1 MTTLPLEWSFNP
13 WRDRP
18 LAAIA
23 ATLMTVAMCLLIAS
37 LGEPP
42 LVRVILAL
50 AVLGTLSPVLS
61 PARCRVDEDGVQMR
75 GPFGTARRSWS
86 ELRRAATRPAG
97 VLLSPYARPHWLDPY
112 RGLLLPIPG
121 RDREGLVRELRGR
134 LEAHGL

>member
-1 MTTLPLEWSFNP
+1 MTLDPLEWSFNP

-18 LAAIA
+18 LAAVA
-23 ATLMTVAMCLLIAS
+23 ATVMTLGMCLVIAS
-37 LGEPP
+37 LHEPP
-42 LVRVILAL
+42 LVRLILGL

-75 GPFGTARRSWS
+75 GPFGTARRRWS
-86 ELRRAATRPAG
+86 ELRRVSARPAG

-112 RGLLLPIPG
+112 RGLLLPMPARG
-121 RDREGLVRELRGR
+121 RESLLAALRGR

>member
-1 MTTLPLEWSFNP
+1 MNSVPLEWGFNP

-18 LAAIA
+18 LAAAA
-23 ATLMTVAMCLLIAS
+23 ATLMTLGMCLVIAS

-42 LVRVILAL
+42 LVRVLLGL

-61 PARCRVDEDGVQMR
+61 PARCRVDDEGFQMR
-75 GPFGTARRSWS
+75 GPFGTARRRWS

-97 VLLSPYARPHWLDPY
+97 LLLSPYARPHWLDPY
-112 RGLLLPIPG
+112 RGLLLPMPLRG
-121 RDREGLVRELRGR
+121 REGLLADLRGR